1 MAHQK
6 GGALMRYQP
15 VIGLEVH
22 VQLKTD
28 SKIFCGCSTTF
39 GSEPNSQTCPVCLGL
54 PGALP
59 VLNKKVVEFAIQAG
73 LSTNCSIT
81 PRSIFARKNY
91 FYPDL
96 PKGYQISQFEDPIC
110 QHGWL
115 DIQIEGQELSP
126 EQQDKCVNE
135 VISCQKSAKNNFSRT
150 KRIGITRIHM
160 EEDAGKLVHNDV
172 SGLGDGSGVDLNRAC
187 TPLLEVVSEPDL
199 RSSDEAVSYLK
210 QLHQI
215 VTWLGICDGNMEEGS
230 FRCDANVSVMPLG
243 SETLGTRAEIKNVN
257 SFKFVKQAIEYEIQ
271 RQIDLIEDG
280 GTVVQETR
288 LFDPNSGTTRSM
300 RSKEEAHDYR
310 YFPDPDLVPLVIDDA
325 WVQRTRDGLPELPE
339 QRKQRFMTEWSLS
352 AYDAEVLTANRSLA
366 EYFEACVA
374 LHANAK
380 VVSNWIMGEI
390 TRVLNDTGTSIDRC
404 PVTPQL
410 LVDLLKLIEGGTISG
425 KIAKTV
431 FDEMWRSGKD
441 PAVIVQEQGLVQV
454 SDSGAIEAIID
465 EILTREAGQVEEFR
479 SGKDKLFGFF
489 VGQVMKASKGKAN
502 PAVVNELLMSKLK
515 G

>member
-1 MAHQK
+1 MK
-6 GGALMRYQP
+6 YQP

-22 VQLKTD
+22 VQLLTD
-28 SKIFCGCSTTF
+28 TKIFCGCSTKF
-39 GSEPNSQTCPVCLGL
+39 GAEPNSQTCPVCLGL

-59 VLNKKVVEFAIQAG
+59 VLNKKVVEFAIKAG

-110 QHGWL
+110 QWGWL
-115 DIQIEGQELSP
+115 DIKVEGE
-126 EQQDKCVNE
+126 E
-135 VISCQKSAKNNFSRT
+135 T

-160 EEDAGKLVHNDV
+160 EEDAGKLVHGDTDM
-172 SGLGDGSGVDLNRAC
+172 SDGSGVDLNRAC

-199 RSSDEAVSYLK
+199 RSSDEAVTYLK

-230 FRCDANVSVMPLG
+230 FRCDANVSVMPVG
-243 SETLGTRAEIKNVN
+243 SSTLGTRAEIKNVN

-310 YFPDPDLVPLVIDDA
+310 YFPDPDLVPLVISDE
-325 WVQRTRDGLPELPE
+325 WVERSRQELPELPE
-339 QRKQRFMTEWSLS
+339 QRQQRFMTEL
-352 AYDAEVLTANRSLA
+352 ALPLYDAEVLTSSRALA
-366 EYFEACVA
+366 DYFEACVA
-374 LHANAK
+374 AGCNAK
-380 VVSNWIMGEI
+380 AVGNWIMGEI
-390 TRVLNDTGTSIDRC
+390 TRAMNESGTSIEAC
-404 PVTPQL
+404 PVAPGQL
-410 LVDLLKLIEGGTISG
+410 AELLKLIDNGTISG

-431 FDEMWRSGKD
+431 FDEMW
-441 PAVIVQEQGLVQV
+441 Q
-454 SDSGAIEAIID
+454 
-465 EILTREAGQVEEFR
+465 
-479 SGKDKLFGFF
+479 
-489 VGQVMKASKGKAN
+489 
-502 PAVVNELLMSKLK
+502 
-515 G
+515 